1 MASEEQVFIRRYD
14 EFVKKNRRNKVPVDA
29 KGVYALLKKRR
40 GGKFDVV
47 YVGVSATGIRD
58 RLRQHAKNLPNKG
71 QWDYFS
77 VFDVQPYVSSLTIE
91 QLETLWKHIYRRGTR
106 TNSLSLQQGLKKSIV
121 KRTPIEGWDPRYS
134 LQFSSQ
140 SQKVAQTA
148 VQTAASINV

>member
-1 MASEEQVFIRRYD
+1 MASEEQAFIRRYD
-14 EFVKKNRRNKVPVDA
+14 EYVKKDRKSKVPIDA

-47 YVGVSATGIRD
+47 HVGVSASGIRD
-58 RLRQHAKNLPNKG
+58 RLRQHARNQGRKG

-91 QLETLWKHIYRRGTR
+91 QLEELWKHIYRKGTR

-121 KRTPIEGWDPRYS
+121 KRTPIEEWDPRYS

-140 SQKVAQTA
+140 NQRVAQTA